1 MITLNPSRRPSRRP
15 SRWFVGRLLVV
26 PLVLSGAVVALPA
39 AAVAS
44 VAEAPAP
51 ATSLAATADFDEVKL
66 TWSSSPTLGAETVV
80 RGKAGIAAPIN
91 RNDGFAVTPA
101 DLSLLPTATAS
112 DLEPGQPYSFAVFA
126 CNGTECAAPATVT
139 VDSYKIVGATVSPDR
154 VTFGNEVK
162 IRGQVVDAM
171 TGVPVEY
178 ADVRLVAHS
187 LTTDEVYLVAED
199 YARDGAGRFTLAVTP
214 PEAADFVA
222 FAIGDATHLAGFGL
236 TRSVAVA
243 TAVYLQPKT
252 IKTGPLGTTFALL
265 GGADPIARNVPL
277 VLQEKIG
284 TKWKTL
290 LRQKPNKRGVTT
302 FKVTPATKGKHVYRV
317 TKARTPGLE
326 PGRSRQVTIKVT

>member
-1 MITLNPSRRPSRRP
+1 
-15 SRWFVGRLLVV
+15 
-26 PLVLSGAVVALPA
+26 VLSGAVVALPA